1 MLLQSVQATLKRA
14 VKSCMDTGQ
23 GDLTFCVSDITL
35 EKNKLQTQLKT
46 AIFATG
52 STLKDLLFYNGGE
65 THGISTCREQPFPI
79 NHRE

>member
-46 AIFATG
+46 AILQLEAHSKICCFTMVEKHMGFQLAEN
-52 STLKDLLFYNGGE
+52 SLFL
-65 THGISTCREQPFPI
+65 
-79 NHRE
+79 